1 VENARE
7 LAEKGDLLM
16 GTIDSW
22 LIWKLTEGRK
32 HLTDYTNASRTMLF
46 NIHTLDWDEELLN
59 SSLFPGI

>member
-1 VENARE
+1 
-7 LAEKGDLLM
+7 M

-46 NIHTLDWDEELLN
+46 NIHTLDWDEELLK
-59 SSLFPGI
+59 LFTISPEYDAGSVAL